1 MENAPRDP
9 EPSTSRLP
17 APAKPA
23 PSSSG
28 RKLPL
33 GWETGQGW
41 GAGGD
46 VYGSSASR
54 VSRKDMDGLGENVRA
69 GSGKGKERMRESVG
83 LEGNLPSSVS
93 GSLASFDT
101 RPHKKPRYFD
111 APCFNPPPSVSSA
124 GRKSSSSPT
133 RPKFLSNRQLLPPTR
148 QPSPPVRL
156 KPVPQVGSHDT
167 VLAAKPMRGPAP
179 LDLVFGGDNKPY
191 APFSWSS
198 GSSSFY
204 SSKLEGPLSYPAPQ
218 LRSTACPTA
227 LFTKA
232 PPPHKAK
239 LFPPQVRH
247 SPRPKPPVASPQPI
261 TKDGGESQQ
270 TAPRVPKDEPM
281 DDVFEGDDSL
291 SEREET
297 SQADQRGDELVNNG
311 VEPQMSSLKVK
322 EERGE
327 ADLQAV
333 KERRDERE
341 GSPELFEG
349 VSVSPQKPLLP
360 VQNGHVSTARSAS
373 VAESVD
379 SSRLST
385 ASLQRR
391 TPHRLSRSL
400 SRQTPVYYSDDSE
413 SEVVLVPSRQA
424 TISARS
430 ISPDLAARPVV
441 RKEDHKVKTEPIK
454 VKKVKKVVKEKTV
467 VKEKKPQS
475 RQPAEVRTEDDWWSI
490 DPDAQLRH
498 IEPPA
503 DWSPKLI
510 TSKAVRPGDSRILE
524 FTLHKVAVPASD
536 VVASIFEDGEWFVG
550 LEATLVAIEGS
561 VATLLS
567 GQETE
572 LRLLLSPP
580 PPLQP
585 FPPTRSF
592 VPDAGTTLSFR
603 LDPSLAASASDIQLR
618 MTFVDGSTRLP
629 VAMSLTH
636 TPIAFSPR
644 HVAFSATDA
653 GLTLSLNVLFTKSP
667 VAPQSA
673 QDIVAQR
680 LSYIITEQD
689 KTGGVWIPD
698 PMAVRGHEV
707 AEALPMPVL
716 SGDRMGYDFATKL
729 PYAPGDAVEVFGD
742 STLEHMR
749 PFIRVKD
756 DEISRSTSSP
766 ESKIIARAQMRWCLL
781 NPHPPSVF
789 KRELACWRY
798 YAPLVHHFQ
807 LRFDLSLFLAS
818 YLLRHHLITEGQL
831 REILYAYDAEVS
843 RIERGKRINYP
854 EWKRRIAWLKESGG
868 GRRGG

>member
-9 EPSTSRLP
+9 EPSTSRLLAPAMP
-17 APAKPA
+17 APG
-23 PSSSG
+23 SSG

-46 VYGSSASR
+46 VYSGSASR
-54 VSRKDMDGLGENVRA
+54 VSGKGRDSLGENVRA

-83 LEGNLPSSVS
+83 SQGQLPSDDSR
-93 GSLASFDT
+93 SLASSDT
-101 RPHKKPRYFD
+101 RPYKKPRYFD
-111 APCFNPPPSVSSA
+111 VPCFNPSPSASSA

-133 RPKFLSNRQLLPPTR
+133 RPKFLSNRQLLPPPR
-148 QPSPPVRL
+148 QPSPPARL
-156 KPVPQVGSHDT
+156 KPVPQVGIHDT

-179 LDLVFGGDNKPY
+179 LDLVFGGDDKPY

-218 LRSTACPTA
+218 VRSTACPTA

-239 LFPPQVRH
+239 LFPPQIRH
-247 SPRPKPPVASPQPI
+247 PPRPKPPIASPRPP
-261 TKDGGESQQ
+261 TKDVVELQQ
-270 TAPRVPKDEPM
+270 TAPRTPKDEPM
-281 DDVFEGDDSL
+281 DDLFEGDDSL
-291 SEREET
+291 SEPEKT
-297 SQADQRGDELVNNG
+297 SQADQRGDVVVTDELEHRTNSLEVNEE
-311 VEPQMSSLKVK
+311 V
-322 EERGE
+322 ERGG
-327 ADLQAV
+327 ARLQAV
-333 KERRDERE
+333 QERRDERG

-349 VSVSPQKPLLP
+349 VSVSPQKPPLP
-360 VQNGHVSTARSAS
+360 VQNFHASTTRSAS

-379 SSRLST
+379 SSRFST
-385 ASLQRR
+385 ASLQQR
-391 TPHRLSRSL
+391 TSHRLSRSL
-400 SRQTPVYYSDDSE
+400 SRRTPVYYSDDSE
-413 SEVVLVPSRQA
+413 SEVVLVPPRQA

-430 ISPDLAARPVV
+430 ISPDLAAKSAV
-441 RKEDHKVKTEPIK
+441 RKEDHKVKTEPVK

-475 RQPAEVRTEDDWWSI
+475 RPPANVRTEDDWWKI
-490 DPDAQLRH
+490 DPDEQLRH
-498 IEPPA
+498 IKPPT
-503 DWSPKLI
+503 DWSPNPI
-510 TSKAVRPGDSRILE
+510 TSKAVRPGDWRILE

-550 LEATLVAIEGS
+550 LEAALVAIEGD

-567 GQETE
+567 GHETE

-580 PPLQP
+580 PPSQP

-592 VPDAGTTLSFR
+592 VPDAGTTLSFP

-629 VAMSLTH
+629 VAMSLTR

-644 HVAFSATDA
+644 HIAFSATEA
-653 GLTLSLNVLFTKSP
+653 GLTLSLNVLSAKPP
-667 VAPQSA
+667 VTPASA
-673 QDIVAQR
+673 HDIVARR
-680 LSYIITEQD
+680 LGYILTEQD
-689 KTGGVWIPD
+689 QTNGVWIPD

-707 AEALPMPVL
+707 AQALPMPVL

-749 PFIRVKD
+749 PFIRIKD
-756 DEISRSTSSP
+756 DLGNLALDVVAGKQDHRASSNALVLAEFPPAVGLQARTRLLAVLRPARPPLPAPLRPLPLPRLVPSSP
-766 ESKIIARAQMRWCLL
+766 P
-781 NPHPPSVF
+781 PHHGRP
-789 KRELACWRY
+789 A
-798 YAPLVHHFQ
+798 AGDLVR
-807 LRFDLSLFLAS
+807 L
-818 YLLRHHLITEGQL
+818 
-831 REILYAYDAEVS
+831 
-843 RIERGKRINYP
+843 
-854 EWKRRIAWLKESGG
+854 
-868 GRRGG
+868 RRGGFEDRAGEADRV